1 MYEHPPHSPPAE
13 RPSPAGDLTTFRG
26 LRSRLRRQ
34 GVVPALAGMA
44 VPSSA
49 WTLASV
55 TDVPTAV
62 ALAVAGAGCGAVL
75 TLARLQADLTAK
87 VIQQDRNELLVQRAE
102 AAAGVSHWLAHFTS
116 QLNHV
121 REIIARMCAEAGR
134 GERPSPPTPL
144 RPDGAEQ
151 TGEFAQLN
159 TLLLRTLY
167 EAMQGIAEAA
177 ARPQAVTGM
186 VSVAGGVDAKA
197 FVTIAERLLA
207 LVKRALDG
215 ITELERETEDP
226 DLLGRLYRVDHIVTQ
241 MQRKIEGV
249 HVLGGA
255 VSFRGN
261 EPVQLST
268 VLRAAGQEIEK
279 YERVRTD
286 WHRKKKIMVPGHV
299 EPDVVH
305 LLAELAENATNCS
318 PGEVLIKA
326 ELVPSGLAIEV
337 EDRGPHMLPHTREQM
352 NTLLAAP
359 DKVDVTEQ
367 VKDGRVGLLVAA
379 LLAERHGFTVELRR
393 NLFGGT
399 TAVVVLPDALVSVQD
414 ADAELY
420 VPAPP
425 EAVAARIPLTVAP
438 APALPQAQAPA
449 LVGGA
454 AALPRRRGRPVLPAQ
469 DTDTAGAPEMSGA
482 PGTADAAGADVRPSL
497 PQRSGV
503 PVPGA
508 GHVEPRPAGPA
519 VPASP
524 TLMAEFTAGLDR
536 AAAEYGPREHPGGPT
551 DDSPSDSS
559 L

>member
-1 MYEHPPHSPPAE
+1 M
-13 RPSPAGDLTTFRG
+13 
-26 LRSRLRRQ
+26 
-34 GVVPALAGMA
+34 
-44 VPSSA
+44 
-49 WTLASV
+49 
-55 TDVPTAV
+55 
-62 ALAVAGAGCGAVL
+62 
-75 TLARLQADLTAK
+75 
-87 VIQQDRNELLVQRAE
+87 
-102 AAAGVSHWLAHFTS
+102 
-116 QLNHV
+116 
-121 REIIARMCAEAGR
+121 REIIARMRAEAGR
-134 GERPSPPTPL
+134 GERPSPPTPP

-151 TGEFAQLN
+151 SGEFAQLN
-159 TLLLRTLY
+159 SLLLRTLY

-177 ARPQAVTGM
+177 ARPQAVTGT
-186 VSVAGGVDAKA
+186 VSVAGTGVDAKA

-207 LVKRALDG
+207 LVRRALDG

-286 WHRKKKIMVPGHV
+286 WHRKKKIMIPGHV

-318 PGEVLIKA
+318 PGEVLIRA

-337 EDRGPHMLPHTREQM
+337 EDRGPHMLAHTREQM

-379 LLAERHGFTVELRR
+379 RLAERHGFTVELRR

-425 EAVAARIPLTVAP
+425 EAAAARIPLTVAP

-449 LVGGA
+449 LVSTS
-454 AALPRRRGRPVLPAQ
+454 AALPRRRGHSALPAQ
-469 DTDTAGAPEMSGA
+469 NTDTGQNTDTAGAPEMSGA
-482 PGTADAAGADVRPSL
+482 PGTADAADGDVRPSL
-497 PQRSGV
+497 PLRSDPGQGV
-503 PVPGA
+503 PAPGA
-508 GHVEPRPAGPA
+508 GRV
-519 VPASP
+519 
-524 TLMAEFTAGLDR
+524 
-536 AAAEYGPREHPGGPT
+536 
-551 DDSPSDSS
+551 
-559 L
+559 